1 MISLAE
7 WCKSNDRQ
15 DIIDKWSERNII
27 SPLDLGYSSA
37 KKVWWKCS
45 LGHEYKATL
54 TSRVIKGKQRNGCP
68 VCANKVI
75 LKGYNDLETIYLHIA
90 KEWDIGKNNGLLPF
104 NIIPGLLQ
112 DLMILKRYFLKL
124 LQNGILH

>member
-1 MISLAE
+1 M
-7 WCKSNDRQ
+7 
-15 DIIDKWSERNII
+15 
-27 SPLDLGYSSA
+27 
-37 KKVWWKCS
+37 
-45 LGHEYKATL
+45 GHEYKATL